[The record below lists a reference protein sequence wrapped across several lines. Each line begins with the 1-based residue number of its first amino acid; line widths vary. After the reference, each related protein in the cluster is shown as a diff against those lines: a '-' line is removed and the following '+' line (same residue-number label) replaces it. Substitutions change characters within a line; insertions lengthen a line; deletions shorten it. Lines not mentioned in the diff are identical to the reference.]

1 MTIKSQNKQK
11 EKQNMAELKS
21 TSEEKIHF
29 RLSPKTPGGNPAN
42 VETTNFEVVS
52 GDATLEVD
60 EDGLGA
66 TAISGSEGTSVIR
79 VSADADLGEGVETIS
94 LDIDYV
100 VTAPEANSLGFSA
113 DAPVL
118 K

>member
-1 MTIKSQNKQK
+1 
-11 EKQNMAELKS
+11 MAELKS

-29 RLSPKTPGGNPAN
+29 RIAPKTPAGNPAE
-42 VETTNFEVVS
+42 VENAEFEVLS

-66 TAISGSEGTSVIR
+66 TLVSGTEGTNVIR
-79 VSADADLGEGVETIS
+79 VTADADLGEGVETIS
-94 LDIDYV
+94 VDFDYV
-100 VTAPEANSLGFSA
+100 VTAPEANSLGLAA